1 MAPRFLRSLVP
12 RREKR
17 AEGRPLLEVLASLTW
32 VQWGHFW
39 SGWLA
44 WTCDAIDFFS
54 VSLSVDRLQ
63 HQFGKTT
70 HDITTAITLTLLFR
84 SAGAVIFGII
94 SDRFGRKW
102 PLVINLLLIAIL
114 ELGSGFVE
122 TFPAFLGIRSLFGV
136 AMGGIWG
143 LAASTALENLPV
155 EVRGLASG
163 ILQQGYAVGYLLAAV
178 INLTLVPE
186 TSTTWRSLFWT
197 GSGISAFAALIRLL
211 LPESEVFLRAK
222 AAERARGGSTRKK
235 TQIFLHETWEMLKR
249 HWLLCIYAVLLMT
262 GFNFLSHGSQDLY
275 PTYLT
280 NAKLFSEHNATVATI
295 IGNCGAIALTD
306 RNSGGA
312 IAGWLSQYIGRR
324 LTIIIFVLLIG
335 AFIPLWILPSSFGA
349 LAAGAFCI
357 QFGVQGA
364 WGVIPIQLA
373 EISPP
378 AFRATFPGVAYQLG
392 NMVSSA
398 SAQIE
403 ATGAANLHTT
413 VIDRNG
419 QPKVVSDYATVQG
432 ILIGVVA
439 AFVLIVTIIGP
450 ENYGSHFEKSK
461 TAFEEGGG
469 RGDLAEENDESHPS
483 SSAGSRPTSVRI
495 MDEKRSTP
503 EPV

>member
-1 MAPRFLRSLVP
+1 PRFITNLVP

-17 AEGRPLLEVLASLTW
+17 ADGRPLLEALASLTW

-54 VSLSVDRLQ
+54 VSLSVTRLQ
-63 HQFGKTT
+63 EQFGRST

-84 SAGAVIFGII
+84 SIGAVVFGII

-102 PLVINLLLIAIL
+102 PLIFNLLLISVL

-122 TFPAFLGIRSLFGV
+122 TFKAFLGVRSLFGI

-163 ILQQGYAVGYLLAAV
+163 VLQQGYAVGYLLAAV

-186 TSTTWRSLFWT
+186 TSTTWRSLFWC
-197 GSGISAFAALIRLL
+197 GAGISAFAAFVRLL
-211 LPESEVFLRAK
+211 LPESAVFLRAK
-222 AAERARGGSTRKK
+222 AAERARGGSTSQK
-235 TQIFLHETWEMLKR
+235 TRIFLHETWEMLKR

-262 GFNFLSHGSQDLY
+262 GFNFLSHGSQDIY

-280 NAKLFSEHNATVATI
+280 DAKLFTSHDATIATI
-295 IGNCGAIALTD
+295 IGNCGAIV
-306 RNSGGA
+306 GGA

-324 LTIIIFVLLIG
+324 LTIIIFILLIG
-335 AFIPLWILPSSFGA
+335 AFIPLWILPTSFGG
-349 LAAGAFCI
+349 LAAGAFFI
-357 QFGVQGA
+357 QVGVQGA

-413 VIDRNG
+413 ITDKNG

-439 AFVLIVTIIGP
+439 AFVLIVTILGP

-461 TAFEEGGG
+461 AAFEEGAG
-469 RGDLAEENDESHPS
+469 RGETVEGDNDESQP
-483 SSAGSRPTSVRI
+483 GSRPTSVRI
-495 MDEKRSTP
+495 VDEKRATP